1 MTRTRRLGLPVLVIG
16 LLGIALAQWVAPLA
30 APPLYDGVVVA
41 EPYRWLVPPPG
52 EHGAPTSASAT
63 LRPIGEASPLLAL
76 ATAEEPPQAQVF
88 GTDGALVLPAGTS
101 SIKVS
106 ITPILPASLPNEG
119 HIAGNV
125 YRIAVTNQ
133 KGVPITAPASAQV
146 TVVIRGPDGTVGATI
161 ERYADGA
168 WKTLKT
174 EETGS
179 AAQYLAVVTDFGVF
193 TLVASGPGG
202 PYPTATAS
210 ASIPSASSVDRV
222 SSPGSSAA
230 EAASLGSVA
239 PLVSETS
246 RTSPPPNVGEGPPL
260 IPLAG
265 LLLVAA
271 IGAVLAFRLR
281 GRNRRTPYRGAHPR
295 RR

>member
-1 MTRTRRLGLPVLVIG
+1 MRNGRLGLVVLAIG
-16 LLGIALAQWVAPLA
+16 LLGIALVQRVAPLA

-52 EHGAPTSASAT
+52 EHGNPTSASAT
-63 LRPIGEASPLLAL
+63 LRPIGGASPLLAL

-106 ITPILPASLPNEG
+106 ITPILPLSLPNDG

-125 YRIAVTNQ
+125 YRISVANQ

-168 WKTLKT
+168 WKPLKT
-174 EETGS
+174 EDTGS
-179 AAQYLAVVTDFGVF
+179 AAQYLAVVTEFGVF
-193 TLVASGPGG
+193 TLVAAGPGG

-210 ASIPSASSVDRV
+210 RPSASSVERV

-230 EAASLGSVA
+230 GAASLGSVA
-239 PLVSETS
+239 PSVSQTS
-246 RTSPPPNVGEGPPL
+246 PASPPPNVGEGPPL
-260 IPLAG
+260 IPVAG
-265 LLLVAA
+265 SLVVAA
-271 IGAVLAFRLR
+271 IGAVFAFRLR

>member
-1 MTRTRRLGLPVLVIG
+1 MDVTRTRRLGLPVLVIG

-174 EETGS
+174 EETGFRRPVS
-179 AAQYLAVVTDFGVF
+179 RGGHRLRRLHARRLGSRWPIPDGDGIGIDTFGVVRRPCQLAGF
-193 TLVASGPGG
+193 LCGRGRLS
-202 PYPTATAS
+202 
-210 ASIPSASSVDRV
+210 RV
-222 SSPGSSAA
+222 SRAVGERDLSDIPAA
-230 EAASLGSVA
+230 E
-239 PLVSETS
+239 
-246 RTSPPPNVGEGPPL
+246 
-260 IPLAG
+260 
-265 LLLVAA
+265 
-271 IGAVLAFRLR
+271 
-281 GRNRRTPYRGAHPR
+281 RR
-295 RR
+295 